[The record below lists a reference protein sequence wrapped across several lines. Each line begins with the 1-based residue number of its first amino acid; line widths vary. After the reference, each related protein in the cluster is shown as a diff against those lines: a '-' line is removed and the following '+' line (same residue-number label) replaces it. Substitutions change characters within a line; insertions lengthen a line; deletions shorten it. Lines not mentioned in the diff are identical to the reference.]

1 MIKIITIDGKI
12 WNKDQA
18 TIDIISAMLRREQPV
33 RISLNGEGPCADHVG
48 LYDLL
53 DRICSA
59 QGWPKQAIEIETAN
73 FLEQHVEY
81 QIRHVHQEYEL
92 RATQDL
98 FKKDLSTSKQFDNI
112 LHFGHFIGHSNQHRL
127 HLASYL
133 YAEHSDQTLHS
144 YNCCVTEPYHREH
157 IGLEAFMANGADAV
171 EIGRAHRLLSAGP
184 LPLDLAPLQNTISVP
199 NTLGVV
205 RYYPQFFVEL
215 VSLGFYSG
223 QTFYVD
229 EKIWRPVLMRTPFIV
244 QGPQN
249 LIPNLRRLGFE
260 TFHEFWDEGYSEDPS
275 DCQVRAIIA
284 IVQAL
289 AKKTNKELEDM
300 YTSMLPKLEHN
311 RNLLKDLTANDF
323 NRVFQQ

>member
-18 TIDIISAMLRREQPV
+18 VINIMSAMRQGEQPI
-33 RISLNGEGPCADHVG
+33 RISLNGEGPCAEHVG

-53 DRICSA
+53 DRICLA
-59 QGWPKQAIEIETAN
+59 QSWPKRLIEIETAN
-73 FLEQHVEY
+73 FLEQHSEY
-81 QIRHVHQEYEL
+81 QIRHVHQDYEL
-92 RATQDL
+92 QSTQL
-98 FKKDLSTSKQFDNI
+98 LLKKDLPTNKLFDRI
-112 LHFGHFIGHSNQHRL
+112 KHFGHFIGHSNQHRL

-133 YAEHSDQTLHS
+133 YAEHPQQTLQS
-144 YNCCVTEPYHREH
+144 YHCCVTEPYHREH
-157 IGLEAFMANGADAV
+157 IGLETFMANGADSV
-171 EIGRAHRLLSAGP
+171 EIGRAHKLLSAGP
-184 LPLDLAPLQNTISVP
+184 MTLDLPALKDPIPAADL
-199 NTLGVV
+199 LGVV
-205 RYYPQFFVEL
+205 DYYPQFFVEL

-229 EKIWRPVLMRTPFIV
+229 EKIWRPMLMRTPFIV

-260 TFHEFWDEGYSEDPS
+260 TFHEFWDEGHSEDPP

-284 IVQAL
+284 IIQTL

-300 YTSMLPKLEHN
+300 YSDMLPKLEHN

>member
-18 TIDIISAMLRREQPV
+18 VIDIISAMLRRDPLV
-33 RISLNGEGPCADHVG
+33 KISLNGEGPCANHVG

-53 DRICSA
+53 DRICTA
-59 QGWPKQAIEIETAN
+59 QNWPRQAIEIETAN
-73 FLEQHVEY
+73 FLEQHAEY

-92 RATQDL
+92 TATQDL
-98 FKKDLSTSKQFDNI
+98 FQRNPPTKKQFDNI
-112 LHFGHFIGHSNQHRL
+112 HHFGHFIGHSNQHRL

-133 YAEHSDQTLHS
+133 YSEHAHQTVQS
-144 YNCCVTEPYHREH
+144 YHCSVTEPYHREH
-157 IGLEAFMANGADAV
+157 IGLETFMANGADAT
-171 EIGRAHRLLSAGP
+171 EIDRAHRLLSVGP
-184 LPLDLAPLQNTISVP
+184 LTLDLSACQDTISVP
-199 NTLGVV
+199 ANLGLIN
-205 RYYPQFFVEL
+205 YYPQFFVEL
-215 VSLGFYSG
+215 VNLSFYSG

-229 EKIWRPVLMRTPFIV
+229 EKIWRPMLMRTPFIV

-260 TFHEFWDEGYSEDPS
+260 TFHEFWDEGYSEDPP

-284 IVQAL
+284 IVQTL
-289 AKKTNKELEDM
+289 ANKTHKELEDM
-300 YTSMLPKLEHN
+300 YTAMLPKLEHN
-311 RNLLKDLTANDF
+311 RNLLKGLKANDF